1 MFKERTKSM
10 NENLITYI
18 ENLTTK
24 IINSYKIDIPIID
37 MKPVIKTIGGRIV
50 YKKSYYDL
58 IDGNIRKTG
67 DKSFDI
73 LLPIFRKND
82 ENNFIIACYLAH
94 IFLHMGFRTDIELWN
109 SMILNKQYKFLSLNK
124 IEQEEWFALS
134 LLMPK
139 DIFVKIFYKHVDND
153 MVDVTEVANYF
164 KVSINM
170 VRKRAVCL
178 KLLNK
183 KYI

>member
-10 NENLITYI
+10 NENLIAYI

-67 DKSFDI
+67 DKKLLI
-73 LLPIFRKND
+73 YLLPIFRK
-82 ENNFIIACYLAH
+82 
-94 IFLHMGFRTDIELWN
+94 
-109 SMILNKQYKFLSLNK
+109 K
-124 IEQEEWFALS
+124 
-134 LLMPK
+134 
-139 DIFVKIFYKHVDND
+139 
-153 MVDVTEVANYF
+153 
-164 KVSINM
+164 
-170 VRKRAVCL
+170 
-178 KLLNK
+178 
-183 KYI
+183 

>member
-18 ENLTTK
+18 ENLTTR

-37 MKPVIKTIGGRIV
+37 MKSIIKTIGGRIV

-82 ENNFIIACYLAH
+82 EN
-94 IFLHMGFRTDIELWN
+94 
-109 SMILNKQYKFLSLNK
+109 
-124 IEQEEWFALS
+124 
-134 LLMPK
+134 
-139 DIFVKIFYKHVDND
+139 
-153 MVDVTEVANYF
+153 F
-164 KVSINM
+164 K
-170 VRKRAVCL
+170 
-178 KLLNK
+178 
-183 KYI
+183 

>member
-1 MFKERTKSM
+1 
-10 NENLITYI
+10 
-18 ENLTTK
+18 
-24 IINSYKIDIPIID
+24 
-37 MKPVIKTIGGRIV
+37 
-50 YKKSYYDL
+50 
-58 IDGNIRKTG
+58 
-67 DKSFDI
+67 
-73 LLPIFRKND
+73 
-82 ENNFIIACYLAH
+82 
-94 IFLHMGFRTDIELWN
+94 
-109 SMILNKQYKFLSLNK
+109 MILNKQYKFLSLNK

-139 DIFVKIFYKHVDND
+139 DIFVKIFYKYVDND